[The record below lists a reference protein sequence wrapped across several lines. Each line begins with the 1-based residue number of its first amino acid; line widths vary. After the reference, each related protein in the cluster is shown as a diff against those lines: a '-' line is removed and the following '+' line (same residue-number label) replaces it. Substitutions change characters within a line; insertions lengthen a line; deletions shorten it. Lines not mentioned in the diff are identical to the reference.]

1 MSPRAQLVS
10 SVLVHGPQST
20 IQTKLDKAGR
30 SNGRTNC
37 TERNGPAS
45 SGVVASACVFISR
58 NCCTQPTRSLLIPAP
73 RYRRRLHDRV
83 FFHRRRHRRRRRVVP
98 SNQVIH
104 CHVMPGACSAHFR
117 PPNAT
122 RRDERRDGTSSDGRR
137 RRSRGAG
144 GGLVSSGCRGGDGVE
159 KALDEHRLRRAS

>member
-1 MSPRAQLVS
+1 VSPRAQLVS

-122 RRDERRDGTSSDGRR
+122 RRDGTSSDGRR

-144 GGLVSSGCRGGDGVE
+144 GGLVSSGWRWCR
-159 KALDEHRLRRAS
+159 KASDEHRLRRAS

>member
-1 MSPRAQLVS
+1 MLCRHAHSLLVLCSCTVHRAQYKRNSIKQGGRLVEPTARRETVQLPAVLSHLLVFS
-10 SVLVHGPQST
+10 SVG
-20 IQTKLDKAGR
+20 I
-30 SNGRTNC
+30 
-37 TERNGPAS
+37 
-45 SGVVASACVFISR
+45 VAHNRLEVF
-58 NCCTQPTRSLLIPAP
+58 L
-73 RYRRRLHDRV
+73 YRRRDTAGGCMIA
-83 FFHRRRHRRRRRVVP
+83 FFHRRRRRRRRVVP

-144 GGLVSSGCRGGDGVE
+144 GGLVSSGWRWCR
-159 KALDEHRLRRAS
+159 KASDEHRLRRAS